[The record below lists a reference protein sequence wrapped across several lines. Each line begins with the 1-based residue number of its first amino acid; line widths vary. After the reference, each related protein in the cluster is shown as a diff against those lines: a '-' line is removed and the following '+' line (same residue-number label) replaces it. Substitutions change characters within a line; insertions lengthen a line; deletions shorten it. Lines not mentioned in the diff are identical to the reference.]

1 MMTAFILAL
10 AGGFG
15 LTIYA
20 SRGAVSHA
28 RLLAEGTAIPP
39 FIIGVTL
46 FAVGTDLPE
55 IANSII
61 ASLAGHGDLNV
72 GDSVGSATTQVTLVL
87 GLLPLVVGAFV
98 VGSERIARPGIVT
111 VVALLAGAYLFSDGD
126 ITRIDAALLISM
138 WIAGSLIIWHGLPE
152 APEPVMRIRPR
163 RSVEHALIT
172 VVMLVGVTIGAS
184 VVVWALIGIADAFS
198 VPEYTIAF
206 VVAAIGTSLPEF
218 AVGLTALRA
227 GTRDLA
233 IGDVIG
239 SSFADSTLSIGSGPL
254 IAPTLITASL
264 AVKGSLIAAAVV
276 LAVVLLLSW
285 RRHHTRVTGAA
296 CIALWLVAYIVLTA

>member
-10 AGGFG
+10 VGGFA

-46 FAVGTDLPE
+46 FALGTDLPE

-61 ASLAGHGDLNV
+61 ASLANHGDLNV

-87 GLLPLVVGAFV
+87 GLLPLVVGGFV
-98 VGSERIARPGIVT
+98 IGRRRIARPGAATVT
-111 VVALLAGAYLFSDGD
+111 ALLVGAYLFSDGD
-126 ITRIDAALLISM
+126 ISRLDALLLIGM
-138 WIAGSLIIWHGLPE
+138 WIGGSVLIWRGLPAE
-152 APEPVMRIRPR
+152 PEPSMQIRPR
-163 RSVEHALIT
+163 RSMEHAAIAL
-172 VVMLVGVTIGAS
+172 VMLLGVTVGAS
-184 VVVWALIGIADAFS
+184 IVVWALIGIADAFDI
-198 VPEYTIAF
+198 PEYTIAF

-218 AVGLTALRA
+218 AIGLTALRSGA
-227 GTRDLA
+227 RDLA

-239 SSFADSTLSIGSGPL
+239 SSFMDSTLSIAAGPL

-264 AVKGSLIAAAVV
+264 AVRGSLVAGTIV
-276 LAVVLLLSW
+276 LAVVVLLSW
-285 RRHHTRVTGAA
+285 RRHHTRVTGVI
-296 CIALWLVAYIVLTA
+296 CIALWLVAYVVLTA